1 MSKTTARTFILA
13 AVLLA
18 MCVMTYMY
26 GHRSVENQLIA
37 AGEALPPFSMDDY
50 YPYYMELKTWEQA
63 AAVIGLLGVSL
74 SVAGAIRWDREMSP
88 ELNQSSI
95 LGLNEQ
101 ATKRIVRSAA
111 PQNVV
116 SIAAARLDESNARW
130 REEESLTPLER
141 VIRGY

>member
-1 MSKTTARTFILA
+1 MSKTTARTFIA
-13 AVLLA
+13 GAVLLA
-18 MCVMTYMY
+18 MCVMIYMY

-37 AGEALPPFSMDDY
+37 AREALPQFSMDDY

-74 SVAGAIRWDREMSP
+74 SVAGAIKWDREMPP
-88 ELNQSSI
+88 ELKQSSI
-95 LGLNEQ
+95 FGLNEQ
-101 ATKRIVRSAA
+101 GARRIVRRAA

-116 SIAAARLDESNARW
+116 SIAAARIDESKKRL